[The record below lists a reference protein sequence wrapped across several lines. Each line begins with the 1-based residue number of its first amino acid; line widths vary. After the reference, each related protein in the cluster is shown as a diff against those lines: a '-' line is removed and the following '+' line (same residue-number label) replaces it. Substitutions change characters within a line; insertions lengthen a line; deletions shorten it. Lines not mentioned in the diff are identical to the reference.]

1 MSIKFLRAG
10 PQTSTQDQ
18 GRSGFAH
25 LGFPR
30 GGALDQG
37 AMQTANWLVGNTDNQ
52 PVLEFSMAGPSLLF
66 LAHTTIAITGADL
79 SPKLDRQSLENNRS
93 YRVKPGDNLH
103 FGALKSGCRGYLA
116 IAGNWRVP
124 TVLGSASGLRAGHDE
139 LLPGAVW
146 QRGDI
151 LQINTPQRQA
161 WPKQAAPESLIS
173 HTISVMPGPEFDQ
186 LSDTARQQLFGSEH
200 IIDSRS
206 NRMGLRLTGPI
217 DAIAA
222 NKQLSSGVTPGTV
235 QLTASGEPII
245 LLADAQTIGGYPRVL
260 QVMSTALDNLAQ
272 LKPGD
277 SIELKLAE

>member
-1 MSIKFLRAG
+1 MSVKFLRAG
-10 PQTSTQDQ
+10 PQTSTQDE

-25 LGFPR
+25 LGVPR
-30 GGALDQG
+30 GGALDKS
-37 AMQTANWLVGNTDNQ
+37 AMQTANWLVGNTDSQ

-66 LAHTTIAITGADL
+66 LKHTTIAITGADL

-124 TVLGSASGLRAGHDE
+124 TLLGSASGLRAGHNE
-139 LLPGAVW
+139 LLSGAVW

-151 LQINTPQRQA
+151 LHINTPQRQP
-161 WPKQAAPESLIS
+161 WPKQAAPESMIS
-173 HTISVMPGPEFDQ
+173 HIIPVMPGPEFDQ
-186 LSDTARQQLFGSEH
+186 LSDIAHQQLFESEH

-206 NRMGLRLTGPI
+206 NRMGLRLTSPI
-217 DAIAA
+217 DATTAT
-222 NKQLSSGVTPGTV
+222 KQLSSGVTPGTI

-260 QVMSTALDNLAQ
+260 QLMSTALDNLAQ

-277 SIELKLAE
+277 SITLKLAE

>member
-1 MSIKFLRAG
+1 MRDVDDVCRREDLPLNVIGNRGASGIDGLLATAAG
-10 PQTSTQDQ
+10 AAA
-18 GRSGFAH
+18 SG
-25 LGFPR
+25 
-30 GGALDQG
+30 
-37 AMQTANWLVGNTDNQ
+37 Q
-52 PVLEFSMAGPSLLF
+52 PVVAFVGDLSALHDAGSLF
-66 LAHTTIAITGADL
+66 LLHQMDA
-79 SPKLDRQSLENNRS
+79 EVCVVVVNN
-93 YRVKPGDNLH
+93 
-103 FGALKSGCRGYLA
+103 AE
-116 IAGNWRVP
+116 
-124 TVLGSASGLRAGHDE
+124 GSIFRRLPIAGHDE

-206 NRMGLRLTGPI
+206 NRMGLRLTRPI